1 MTFETDIFPT
11 PRLTVTGFTF
21 TFFKRLMLHR
31 PQQIRGLS
39 TMRIMATQTGHLLR
53 IPVKM
58 GFIKSRPGFMT
69 GETEFS
75 RRLPQK
81 P

>member
-1 MTFETDIFPT
+1 VTFETDIFPA

-21 TFFKRLMLHR
+21 TLFKRLMLHR
-31 PQQIRGLS
+31 PQQPRSLT
-39 TMRIMATQTGHLLR
+39 TMRIMTTQAGHLLR

-58 GFIKSRPGFMT
+58 GFIKSSSGFMT
-69 GETEFS
+69 GETKFS
-75 RRLPQK
+75 LRLPQK